1 MTHGVHRIGPG
12 GGGGEMDLGPE
23 ERAFRR
29 ELLQAAERLDHPSP
43 DLEQRLSERLSLL
56 QPGAARSPGWWRRPW
71 VMGATSLG
79 VAACVALVLAA
90 LRSSQ
95 TDVGLAQPEPVERV
109 VVPTAPVRKVPA
121 HPCDRRFRAPGTSPL
136 IDDFEDG
143 DGHVHEAEGRSFLW
157 FLHYDYDREG
167 EVTRVPR
174 SEPIEGAGRGN
185 HRALHLT
192 GGTLRD
198 WGAVLE
204 VPFSPHY
211 CYDASAYAG
220 LSFRAKGPG
229 RVFVGAREVRV
240 VPTRWGGTCEADCY
254 NVHAAAVSL
263 DSDWKQYDV
272 PWSKMR
278 QRGYDTP
285 PLDPTSLHSLQ
296 WHVHGEDTPFD
307 LWIDDVRFIEK

>member
-1 MTHGVHRIGPG
+1 MTRGVHRIGPG
-12 GGGGEMDLGPE
+12 GGAGEVGLGPE

-29 ELLQAAERLDHPSP
+29 ELMAAAERLDHPAS
-43 DLEQRLSERLSLL
+43 DLGQRLSERLLL
-56 QPGAARSPGWWRRPW
+56 LKPGSARSRYWWRRPW
-71 VMGATSLG
+71 AWGAMGLGMAAG
-79 VAACVALVLAA
+79 VALLLVAVE
-90 LRSSQ
+90 SPPD
-95 TDVGLAQPEPVERV
+95 DVGLAQPEPLEPV
-109 VVPTAPVRKVPA
+109 VVPTAPVRPAPA
-121 HPCDRRFRAPGTSPL
+121 HPCERRFRAEGRSAL

-143 DGHVHEAEGRSFLW
+143 DGYVHAAEGRSLFWL
-157 FLHYDYDREG
+157 LHFDYDKEG

-174 SEPIEGAGRGN
+174 PEPTAGSG
-185 HRALHLT
+185 HAHGRALHLT

-198 WGAVLE
+198 WGAVLDL
-204 VPFSPHY
+204 PFAPHR

-220 LSFRAKGPG
+220 LRFRAKGPG

-240 VPTRWGGTCEADCY
+240 VPTRWGGTCQADCY

-263 DSDWKQYDV
+263 GSDWKQYEV
-272 PWSKMR
+272 RWNQMR

-307 LWIDDVRFIEK
+307 FWIDDVEFIER

>member
-1 MTHGVHRIGPG
+1 MTRDVHRIGPG
-12 GGGGEMDLGPE
+12 GGAGEIGLGPE

-29 ELLQAAERLDHPSP
+29 ELFEAAERLDHPSP
-43 DLEQRLSERLSLL
+43 DLEQWLSERLMLEQSRAGR
-56 QPGAARSPGWWRRPW
+56 PRRWWNRPLA
-71 VMGATSLG
+71 MGAMGLG
-79 VAACVALVLAA
+79 LAACAAGVLVATQ
-90 LRSSQ
+90 SWQ
-95 TDVGLAQPEPVERV
+95 DDVGLAQPEPVEPV
-109 VVPTAPVRKVPA
+109 VVPTAPVRSAPA
-121 HPCDRRFRAPGTSPL
+121 HPCERRFRAPGSSPL

-143 DGHVHEAEGRSFLW
+143 DGHVQEAEGRSFLW
-157 FLHYDYDREG
+157 LLHFDYDEEG
-167 EVTRVPR
+167 AVTRVLRP
-174 SEPIEGAGRGN
+174 EPTEDRN
-185 HRALHLT
+185 NRRALHLT
-192 GGTLRD
+192 GDALRD
-198 WGAVLE
+198 WGAVLDL
-204 VPFSPHY
+204 PFTPHH

-240 VPTRWGGTCEADCY
+240 VPTRWGGTCQADCY

-272 PWSKMR
+272 RWSEMQ

-307 LWIDDVRFIEK
+307 LWIDDVRFLEK

>member
-1 MTHGVHRIGPG
+1 MTRSVHRIGSG
-12 GGGGEMDLGPE
+12 GGAGEMGLGSE

-29 ELLQAAERLDHPSP
+29 ELMEAAQRLDHPSP
-43 DLEQRLSERLSLL
+43 DLEQRLSERFSLL
-56 QPGAARSPGWWRRPW
+56 QSGAARWRRWWNRPW
-71 VMGATSLG
+71 AMGAMGLG
-79 VAACVALVLAA
+79 MAACVAVVLVAIQ
-90 LRSSQ
+90 SSQ
-95 TDVGLAQPEPVERV
+95 NEVGLAQPEPLQPV
-109 VVPTAPVRKVPA
+109 VVPTAPVHRVPA
-121 HPCDRRFRAPGTSPL
+121 HPCERRFHAAGGLAL

-157 FLHYDYDREG
+157 LLHFDYDQEG

-174 SEPIEGAGRGN
+174 PEPTEGADRTN
-185 HRALHLT
+185 RRALHLT
-192 GGTLRD
+192 GETLRD
-198 WGAVLE
+198 WGAVLDL
-204 VPFSPHY
+204 PFSPHH

-220 LSFRAKGPG
+220 LRFRAKGPG

-240 VPTRWGGTCEADCY
+240 VPTRWGGTCQEDCY
-254 NVHAAAVSL
+254 NVHAAAVFL

-272 PWSKMR
+272 RWSEMR

-307 LWIDDVRFIEK
+307 FWIDDVRFIEK